1 MFKYSGVFILIV
13 SILLSVHADAA
24 VERQRRTR
32 DRYPHSSLDFHFGAW
47 DFADGDFEFETHYT
61 YDPRTGERLSDVSV
75 SGIGGFFAYTYRL
88 DRRFAWEFAIGGF
101 TQAEV
106 VTIEEP
112 RYTSRHQNYYEPI
125 LSKTHQ
131 VTLVPISFSAL
142 FYPFSIAS
150 PLRPYIGG
158 GIGPYLGVE
167 SFTEEHYWDE
177 VVPTDVSILIALG
190 RFIGG
195 GVDLFLNKHFGF
207 NVDFRYHKVKFHKQ
221 IGGMKEYSGPQLSC
235 GFKVAF

>member
-61 YDPRTGERLSDVSV
+61 RTGERLSDVSV
-75 SGIGGFFAYTYRL
+75 SSIGGFFAYTYRL

-106 VTIEEP
+106 VTIEEFS
-112 RYTSRHQNYYEPI
+112 YTSRRQNYYEPI

-131 VTLVPISFSAL
+131 VTLVPISLSAL
-142 FYPFSIAS
+142 FYPFAINS
-150 PLRPYIGG
+150 PLRPYIIG

-167 SFTEEHYWDE
+167 SITEKYYWDE

-221 IGGMKEYSGPQLSC
+221 IGERKEYSGPQLSC